1 MFRLLTMLG
10 MFNTRVIGLAEYRIR
25 AGHPGVLTARYLTAG
40 SRSLGSGRAAG
51 DVVDG
56 FTGRFRVQ
64 YFDGTGKFA
73 GDLDLQIQ
81 PAGEGYRLTW
91 RHRAENVRLPVAV
104 GEVVYE
110 GIGFLT
116 SADTMAIS
124 YWMAE
129 KPTSAIELRPLL

>member
-1 MFRLLTMLG
+1 

-25 AGHPGVLTARYLTAG
+25 ADEPGVITARYLTAG
-40 SRSLGSGRAAG
+40 SRSIGSGRAGGKPSGGSDAFIG
-51 DVVDG
+51 HY
-56 FTGRFRVQ
+56 RVQ
-64 YFDGTGKFA
+64 YFDAAGRLT

-81 PAGEGYRLTW
+81 RAGEPYRLTW
-91 RHRAENVRLPVAV
+91 RHRRENPRLPVAV

-116 SADTMAIS
+116 SETAMAIA